1 MNKLKFSLL
10 LIVFFLS
17 GIAGSQDKPPVIEV
31 TGNAEIKI
39 EADEMQMNLSVNVN
53 LDDMQEAKNR
63 NDESTKQVLDI
74 LKNAN
79 IPDKDISTSGI
90 RIVKNNNI
98 YTKEKKFTVSN
109 DIYFKTNLISMYE
122 ELTSKLIKIEDVY
135 INNTFLTSTK
145 IIETRI
151 KAREDA
157 LLAAKKKADEM
168 AAVLNM
174 AAGKPILI
182 QEVSGYYSP
191 MPFNN
196 VSEFSGYT
204 GIQGVQETFKAGM
217 VNVTANVKV
226 VFLLI
231 DK

>member
-10 LIVFFLS
+10 LIVFLLS
-17 GIAGSQDKPPVIEV
+17 GIAISQDKPPVIEV

-182 QEVSGYYSP
+182 QENSGYYSP